1 MPDIGLTGIHL
12 TYTGDYP
19 TVISAIES
27 REPVEI
33 NTKETETTTTM
44 AATDFTFENH
54 PLLAHIH
61 LYIFCSIYLIPD
73 LQNLAFSKMTGCF
86 IDLGKPND
94 LDTQSAVISAL
105 IT

>member
-12 TYTGDYP
+12 TYTRDYP
-19 TVISAIES
+19 TVISAIEP
-27 REPVEI
+27 REPVET

-61 LYIFCSIYLIPD
+61 LYIFCSIYLIPG
-73 LQNLAFSKMTGCF
+73 L
-86 IDLGKPND
+86 
-94 LDTQSAVISAL
+94 
-105 IT
+105 